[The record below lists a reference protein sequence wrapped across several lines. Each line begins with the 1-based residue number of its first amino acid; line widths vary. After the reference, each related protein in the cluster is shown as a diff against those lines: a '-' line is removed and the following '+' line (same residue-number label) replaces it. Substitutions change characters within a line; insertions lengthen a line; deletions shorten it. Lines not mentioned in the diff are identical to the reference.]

1 MGCVAIIP
9 EPTTGR
15 PRPRGPVLAASEAIV
30 FGRAPSA
37 DRYAATPN
45 ATDLTE
51 REREVLSMVGH
62 GHSNGEAADRLG
74 LSVETVKS
82 HMRRVLGKLGARNRC
97 HAVTLAYEFGVF
109 TPGGSAAMDDDPPAA
124 DAPGESS
131 PPSPA
136 DRR

>member
-1 MGCVAIIP
+1 MA
-9 EPTTGR
+9 GR
-15 PRPRGPVLAASEAIV
+15 PAPRGAALAASEAIV
-30 FGRAPSA
+30 FGRTPSVGHHS
-37 DRYAATPN
+37 ATPS

-51 REREVLSMVGH
+51 RECEVLRMVGR
-62 GHSNGEAADRLG
+62 GHSNGEVADRLG

-109 TPGGSAAMDDDPPAA
+109 TPGSPAAMEDDPPVA

-131 PPSPA
+131 SPSSI